1 MTALLPSIV
10 NPSSNPKS
18 KIQNLKSNSVR
29 LVFEIDGGDVLADF
43 APEVCDL
50 HVFGVDGV
58 GVESGAVAED
68 GDEAGVVRAR
78 QAEHVRADGE
88 ALDLGDDADERAQP
102 CDVFG
107 APLGADVGAVFP

>member
-1 MTALLPSIV
+1 MAAPLPLIV
-10 NPSSNPKS
+10 NSSSNPKS
-18 KIQNLKSNSVR
+18 KIENRKSNSVR
-29 LVFEIDGGDVLADF
+29 LIHEIDGGDVLADL

-88 ALDLGDDADERAQP
+88 ALDLGDDADERAQAG
-102 CDVFG
+102 DVLG
-107 APLGADVGAVFP
+107 APPGAHVG